1 MDIRDKNKY
10 FDLRSPKLYAS
21 EYFYQILESS
31 KMVDL
36 SDLEEIIKVIRD
48 AEKNKIYSIGH
59 GGSESI
65 SQHFITDF
73 TKGTNNKNFKI
84 KTFNLSSNSSMIT
97 ALGNDFGFNQIYSK
111 QIEYYCSEGDILL
124 SISSSGNS
132 ANIIDAIKAAKS
144 LGIKTISFTGFSGGE
159 VKNISDLNLHVP
171 FDNYGIVED
180 MHQSFMHIIA
190 QYLFKNS

>member
-1 MDIRDKNKY
+1 M
-10 FDLRSPKLYAS
+10 
-21 EYFYQILESS
+21 
-31 KMVDL
+31 
-36 SDLEEIIKVIRD
+36 
-48 AEKNKIYSIGH
+48 
-59 GGSESI
+59 
-65 SQHFITDF
+65 
-73 TKGTNNKNFKI
+73 
-84 KTFNLSSNSSMIT
+84 
-97 ALGNDFGFNQIYSK
+97 
-111 QIEYYCSEGDILL
+111 L

>member
-48 AEKNKIYSIGH
+48 AEKNKNKIYSIGN

-84 KTFNLSSNSSMIT
+84 KTFNIIFQIIGLTSIT
-97 ALGNDFGFNQIYSK
+97 
-111 QIEYYCSEGDILL
+111 LL
-124 SISSSGNS
+124 SDRNSLRYFLISNQPVESGVPQ
-132 ANIIDAIKAAKS
+132 
-144 LGIKTISFTGFSGGE
+144 LTIKTPVFPKLITGCC
-159 VKNISDLNLHVP
+159 
-171 FDNYGIVED
+171 
-180 MHQSFMHIIA
+180 
-190 QYLFKNS
+190 